1 MIEEKNILLRKAAQK
16 IFEEATAASLGTT
29 FHMIISFH
37 LQKKFGKDPYEILI
51 DEPRTFYDGLEEVL
65 GTGADAV
72 ISLVGTFL
80 IKQYGANCT
89 PEELI
94 TLLIKGDASS
104 KHRLFEIFSK
114 ACTHTG
120 KLAK

>member
-1 MIEEKNILLRKAAQK
+1 MIEERTVLAKTVQK
-16 IFEEATAASLGTT
+16 VIEEATIEAMGST
-29 FHMIISFH
+29 FHTIISFH
-37 LQKKFGKDPYEILI
+37 LQRKFGKDPYEVLI
-51 DEPRTFYDGLEEVL
+51 DEPRTFYDGLEGVL

-80 IKQYGANCT
+80 TKQYGANCT

-94 TLLIKGDASS
+94 TLFIKGDASS
-104 KHRLFEIFSK
+104 KRRLSEIFSK